1 MDMDTT
7 RTKDG
12 YEKILSAFSNREADI
27 LIGTQMIVKGHDFP
41 NVTLVGVLAADMSLY
56 IHDYHSAERTF
67 QLLTQAAGRAGR
79 GVNRARWLSRLIH
92 RNTTVSRR
100 QKNRITGCS
109 MNRRSVIVTFEL
121 SAGLESFSH
130 TDFFERGR
138 KRYKSG
144 RADRKKDCTDAT
156 KDRGSHWTDRAG
168 SCKDQ

>member
-56 IHDYHSAERTF
+56 IHDYHSVERTF
-67 QLLTQAAGRAGR
+67 QLLTRRQEEQAGE
-79 GVNRARWLSRLIH
+79 VNRARWSSRLIH

-100 QKNRITGCS
+100 QRTGLPDVL
-109 MNRRSVIVTFEL
+109 RTGDPLPGPFEL

-138 KRYKSG
+138 NRYKAAEQIEK
-144 RADRKKDCTDAT
+144 R
-156 KDRGSHWTDRAG
+156 SHR
-168 SCKDQ
+168 CN